1 MPNLASE
8 SLTKFSVSRPRRSS
22 RLLRRLP
29 ARGYIALQNLLK
41 NRLSTRRSKFRR
53 PQLFVRIPIYRNEV
67 IAAMKS
73 KWMMIA
79 LLGLGMTGA
88 PVFAADIP
96 AQTPAQPAQP
106 GTVNYVEGAV
116 SLNGQPLNSKDV
128 GNATLAPGQ
137 ELTTANGKAEILLTP
152 GVFLRVDNNSEVK
165 LVNPSITLTQVELE
179 KGRAGV
185 EVDEIHD
192 QNDLQVIDAGVT
204 TRLDKNGYYEFDA
217 NHPEAMVFKGMAKSE
232 VADGKWR
239 EIKGH
244 HELAL
249 TSDPDGKPL
258 AKEKP
263 QDFDTRS
270 PDDLYNWSS
279 LRSEYLAE
287 ANNQLA
293 GEYGDA
299 GYGPGWYWDPWAFD
313 YTFIGGGPF
322 ASPFGWGY
330 YPFGWGGM
338 YGGWGYPWYGGW
350 GYGGYYRDHDG
361 DGRFSRYGGGFPHG
375 HVGGVR
381 AFHGGTYGGGF
392 HGQGGFHGGGMGGF
406 HGGMGGFHGG
416 MGGGFHGGGMAGR
429 GR

>member
-1 MPNLASE
+1 
-8 SLTKFSVSRPRRSS
+8 
-22 RLLRRLP
+22 
-29 ARGYIALQNLLK
+29 
-41 NRLSTRRSKFRR
+41 
-53 PQLFVRIPIYRNEV
+53 
-67 IAAMKS
+67 MKS

-79 LLGLGMTGA
+79 LLGFGISGA

-96 AQTPAQPAQP
+96 TQQTPAQPAQP
-106 GTVNYVEGAV
+106 GTVNYVEGTV
-116 SLNGQPLNSKDV
+116 SLNGQTLNSKDV
-128 GNATLAPGQ
+128 GNATLEPGQ
-137 ELTTANGKAEILLTP
+137 ELSTANGKAEILLTP
-152 GVFLRVDNNSEVK
+152 GVFLRLDNNSEVK

-192 QNDLQVIDAGVT
+192 QNDLQVIDAGIT
-204 TRLDKNGYYEFDA
+204 TRLDKKGYYEFNA
-217 NHPEAMVFKGMAKSE
+217 NQPEAMVFKGMAKSE

-249 TSDPDGKPL
+249 SGSPDGKPL

-263 QDFDTRS
+263 QDFSTS
-270 PDDLYNWSS
+270 TPDDLYQWSS
-279 LRSEYLAE
+279 LRSEYLSE

-293 GEYGDA
+293 GEYADG

-313 YTFIGGGPF
+313 YTFMGGGPF
-322 ASPFGWGY
+322 MSPFGWGY
-330 YPFGWGGM
+330 YPLGWGGW
-338 YGGWGYPWYGGW
+338 YGGWGYPYGGW
-350 GYGGYYRDHDG
+350 GYGGYYGDHDG
-361 DGRFSRYGGGFPHG
+361 DGRFYRYGGGVPRG

-406 HGGMGGFHGG
+406 HGGTGGGFHGG
-416 MGGGFHGGGMAGR
+416 MGGGFHGGAMGGR

>member
-1 MPNLASE
+1 
-8 SLTKFSVSRPRRSS
+8 
-22 RLLRRLP
+22 
-29 ARGYIALQNLLK
+29 
-41 NRLSTRRSKFRR
+41 
-53 PQLFVRIPIYRNEV
+53 
-67 IAAMKS
+67 MKS

-79 LLGLGMTGA
+79 LLELAISGA
-88 PVFAADIP
+88 PVFEADIP
-96 AQTPAQPAQP
+96 AQTPARAAQP

-128 GNATLAPGQ
+128 GNTTLAPGQ

-152 GVFLRVDNNSEVK
+152 GVFLRMDNNSEVK

-204 TRLDKNGYYEFDA
+204 TRLDKKGYYEFDA
-217 NHPEAMVFKGMAKSE
+217 DHPEAMVFKGMAKSE

-239 EIKGH
+239 EIKAH

-249 TSDPDGKPL
+249 TVGPDGKSL

-263 QDFDTRS
+263 QDFNTKA

-279 LRSEYLAE
+279 LRSQYLAE

-293 GEYGDA
+293 GEYAEA
-299 GYGPGWYWDPWAFD
+299 GYGPGWYWDPWAFG

-322 ASPFGWGY
+322 MSPFGWGY
-330 YPFGWGGM
+330 YPFGWGGF
-338 YGGWGYPWYGGW
+338 YGGWGPWYGGRGW
-350 GYGGYYRDHDG
+350 YGGHYADHDH
-361 DGRFSRYGGGFPHG
+361 DRDDMAPGRVSGFHGPHRTG
-375 HVGGVR
+375 PAH
-381 AFHGGTYGGGF
+381 AFHGGSAFHGSANYGGGF
-392 HGQGGFHGGGMGGF
+392 HGMGGF
-406 HGGMGGFHGG
+406 HSGGMGGFHGG
-416 MGGGFHGGGMAGR
+416 MGGGFHGGGAGH